1 MPKVEVYST
10 AICPYCVRAKELLGR
25 KGVEY
30 QEKMIEGDRELM
42 REMITRS
49 NRRTVPQIFIDD
61 FHVGGY
67 DDLAELDAFGRL
79 DPLLGIEP
87 RERDTEIT

>member
-30 QEKMIEGDRELM
+30 QEKMIEG
-42 REMITRS
+42 
-49 NRRTVPQIFIDD
+49 
-61 FHVGGY
+61 
-67 DDLAELDAFGRL
+67 
-79 DPLLGIEP
+79 
-87 RERDTEIT
+87 